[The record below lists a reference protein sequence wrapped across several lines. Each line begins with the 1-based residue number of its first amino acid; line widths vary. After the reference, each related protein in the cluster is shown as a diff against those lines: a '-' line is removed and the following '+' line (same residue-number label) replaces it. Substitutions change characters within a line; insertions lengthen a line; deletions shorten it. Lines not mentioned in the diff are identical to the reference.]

1 MFNSSFE
8 LTLDTNF
15 IYTYKSQYLKDVT
28 LKGSNESTLIG
39 NNYNNFL
46 EGNHGRNYFVGGV
59 GSDTLNGG
67 LGLDRAVYLGDFSE
81 YIVVP
86 MDEPIDSAFRVID
99 IVNNRDGLDYIM
111 NIEQIEFGGELFFI
125 SDILKIENQ
134 VMPSHF
140 TLEKPFPNPFNPVV
154 NVNFS
159 IAKSCR
165 VDLRI
170 YDIKGKIVK
179 NITNETFNPGS
190 YHIVWD
196 AKDNLG
202 NQVSTGVY
210 YLKLSAKGHYQK
222 TEKVLFLK

>member
-1 MFNSSFE
+1 
-8 LTLDTNF
+8 
-15 IYTYKSQYLKDVT
+15 VT
-28 LKGSNESTLIG
+28 LKGSNESSIIG
-39 NNYNNFL
+39 NNYNNTL

-67 LGLDRAVYLGDFSE
+67 LGLDRAVYLGDFAE

-86 MDEPIDSAFRVID
+86 MDEPIDSAYRVID

-125 SDILKIENQ
+125 SDILKLADEVI
-134 VMPSHF
+134 PSHF
-140 TLEKPFPNPFNPVV
+140 KLQTPFPNPFNPVV

-159 IAKSCR
+159 IAKPCR

-170 YDIKGKIVK
+170 YDLKGKIVR
-179 NITNETFNPGS
+179 NIANETFNPGN
-190 YHIVWD
+190 YNIVWD
-196 AKDNLG
+196 AKDHLG

-210 YLKLSAKGHYQK
+210 YLKFSAKGHYQK